1 MLQYRISNKLW
12 WAILVLGVLILAVSV
27 VSTIMKTVSTEDK
40 TSIASHD
47 IFEGP
52 SYFEKPAMSFTEVY
66 KTSLTISWTVPPGAI
81 NCTVEKSTDSLF
93 TSAEKIYSGPG
104 QLIDVTGLSENTV
117 YYFRMRTRDK
127 AGTESNWISK

>member
-12 WAILVLGVLILAVSV
+12 LAILVLGVLILAFTV
-27 VSTIMKTVSTEDK
+27 VSSIMKTVSTEDK
-40 TSIASHD
+40 ISIGSHQ
-47 IFEGP
+47 IFDGP

-66 KTSLTISWTVPPGAI
+66 KTSLSLSWTIPPGTL

-93 TSAEKIYSGPG
+93 GSADKIYSGPG

-117 YYFRMRTRDK
+117 YYFRIKTKDK
-127 AGTESNWISK
+127 